1 MSYPIETNP
10 PIPKPSRAERSYAVT
25 KGSYVLGHIYLP
37 CGSEDCKYYFRPLK
51 NIGHLYTASD
61 LEGIAI
67 QLRNAN
73 ALLVYGE

>member
-10 PIPKPSRAERSYAVT
+10 PIPKPLKAERSYAVI
-25 KGSYVLGHIYLP
+25 KRSYVCGHIYIP
-37 CGSEDCKYYFRPLK
+37 CGEYNYYFRPLK
-51 NIGHLYTASD
+51 NVGCLFTASD

-73 ALLVYGE
+73 ALLVHGE